1 MGNITE
7 HAPARNLV
15 VASSSPARYIANFK
29 DLHNKLVVGATSS
42 MPRVTDPNV
51 NGGTDPHEAV
61 SNHPVTMHHAATSE
75 SMTMSIPPPE
85 RAHLPSTMADATP
98 SPALVRGRDHAVLG
112 TSDALHGR
120 GMQCN
125 VIYLCRRCIIV
136 PHPQFPYRS
145 SLGFLFAR

>member
-1 MGNITE
+1 
-7 HAPARNLV
+7 
-15 VASSSPARYIANFK
+15 
-29 DLHNKLVVGATSS
+29 
-42 MPRVTDPNV
+42 MPRVTA
-51 NGGTDPHEAV
+51 DPHGAV

-98 SPALVRGRDHAVLG
+98 SPVRGRDHTELG

-125 VIYLCRRCIIV
+125 VISLCRRCIIV

-145 SLGFLFAR
+145 SLGFVFAR